1 MKKMFLIFS
10 HKLTPKQTED
20 AQKNLNI
27 DEFIP
32 LPKEL
37 QQIWS
42 NIPPEI
48 KNLKKQLKPIKKFLK
63 KNVTKKDYVLI
74 QGDFGA
80 VYEIVNLTKKLNAV
94 AIYAT
99 TKREFSEKV
108 IDGKVV
114 KTSIFSHILFREYW
128 DDNINFGN
136 GR

>member
-10 HKLTPKQTED
+10 HKLTSTQIED
-20 AQKNLNI
+20 AKQNLHI

-48 KNLKKQLKPIKKFLK
+48 ESLKKQLKPIRKFLK
-63 KNVTKKDYVLI
+63 KNVTKDDYVLI

-80 VYEIVNLTKKLNAV
+80 VYEIVNLAKKLNAV

-108 IDGKVV
+108 VDGKVV
-114 KTSIFSHILFREYW
+114 KTSIFSHILFREY
-128 DDNINFGN
+128 
-136 GR
+136 